1 MYRSD
6 LLKND
11 LMQLFENWLLQS
23 CAEPDTVHLVQPV
36 SSKEI
41 TVTLSAIGYHKPV
54 GEDGHS
60 VGVQQHAL

>member
-1 MYRSD
+1 M
-6 LLKND
+6 
-11 LMQLFENWLLQS
+11 
-23 CAEPDTVHLVQPV
+23 HLVQPV